1 MRTPWDGSSHYS
13 SVVHP
18 LAREGGSKREAFANA
33 ERRQKRVY
41 GGDAAHCVVM
51 ETSLGKFRGLFGT
64 PDRSRTCDL
73 QNRNLTLYPAELR
86 VRVALF
92 VLACGRACAR
102 RRGEAPEACSLRTK
116 HYHFSLSA
124 GDCPAFWGNGADG
137 CTAGR
142 RGSAGR
148 APCKA
153 GRRRRQRRRR
163 TDRQSTSRRPPARTA
178 G

>member
-1 MRTPWDGSSHYS
+1 MQFVQRVGWYTRWQEKVEASAEHLRTPSADKRGC
-13 SVVHP
+13 
-18 LAREGGSKREAFANA
+18 AGGE
-33 ERRQKRVY
+33 V
-41 GGDAAHCVVM
+41 AHCGAM
-51 ETSLGKFRGLFGT
+51 KTSLGKNRGLFGT

-116 HYHFSLSA
+116 HYHFSRSA